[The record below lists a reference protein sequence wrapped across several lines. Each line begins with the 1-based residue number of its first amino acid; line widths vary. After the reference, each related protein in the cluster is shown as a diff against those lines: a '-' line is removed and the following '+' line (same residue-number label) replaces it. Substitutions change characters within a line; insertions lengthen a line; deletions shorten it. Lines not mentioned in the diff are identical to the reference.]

1 MANHIPKS
9 ILINTENALGSSEAM
24 VNSILLQ
31 GSTQPPV
38 QRALGTKEM
47 GLKLTIHLH
56 PVPRLRTE
64 KAIRSPP
71 LSSWHDA

>member
-9 ILINTENALGSSEAM
+9 YILIYTENALGSSEAT

-31 GSTQPPV
+31 GSKNGSGVHPASCTKGTGEFP
-38 QRALGTKEM
+38 LGTKEM

-56 PVPRLRTE
+56 LVLRL
-64 KAIRSPP
+64 IM
-71 LSSWHDA
+71 